1 MPQYKQRL
9 LLMSA
14 IKTRENTMVQ
24 TSGVKLN
31 VSQSF
36 FGQTAFAK
44 AALGA
49 ASAGTT
55 ADLFTLT
62 NAQGMVV
69 KITNFGGTIT
79 EIHVPDKHGVFANV
93 NLGFDNFES
102 YLQKDVPYFGALIGR
117 FGNRIAGG
125 KFTLNDET
133 YSLATNNGNN
143 HLHGGVIGFDKVVW
157 NAASFETAN
166 SVGITLTYLSV
177 DGDQGYPG
185 NLDVTVIYELTN
197 DNEILVKYHA
207 VTDKATP
214 INVTQHA
221 YFNLAGK
228 GDVLNH
234 EIMINAHRFTAIN
247 SEAIPTG
254 DLPLVENTPFDF
266 RTPRL
271 IGERINED
279 DEQLKNGNG
288 YDHNFVLNKAY
299 VKELSLAAR
308 VLEKNS
314 GRVLEVFTQEP
325 GVQFYSGNWMDSSL
339 IGKGWTYARRSGFCL
354 EPQHF
359 PDSPNQPHFPNTIL
373 LPGEEY
379 NSVMS
384 YKFSVAS

>member
-1 MPQYKQRL
+1 MRLEKSQL
-9 LLMSA
+9 LLTST
-14 IKTRENTMVQ
+14 ITTRENTMAQ
-24 TSGVKLN
+24 ASGAKLS
-31 VSQSF
+31 VSQSI
-36 FGQTAFAK
+36 FGQTPAD
-44 AALGA
+44 
-49 ASAGTT
+49 TT
-55 ADLFTLT
+55 AELFTLT

-69 KITNFGGTIT
+69 KITNYGGIIT

-93 NLGFDNFES
+93 NIGFDNFEG

-125 KFTLNDET
+125 KFTLDGET

-143 HLHGGVIGFDKVVW
+143 HLHGGLVGFDKVVW
-157 NAASFETAN
+157 AATSFETEH
-166 SVGITLTYLSV
+166 SVGITLKYLSV

-214 INVTQHA
+214 INLTQHA

-228 GDVLNH
+228 GDVLSH
-234 EIMINAHRFTAIN
+234 EVMINADRFTAIN
-247 SEAIPTG
+247 DEAIPTG
-254 DLPLVENTPFDF
+254 DLPSVENTPFDF

-271 IGERINED
+271 IGERINQD
-279 DEQLKNGNG
+279 DAQLKNGNG
-288 YDHNFVLNKAY
+288 YDHNFVLNKAHA
-299 VKELSLAAR
+299 KELSLAAR

-325 GVQFYSGNWMDSSL
+325 GVQFYSGNWMDGSL
-339 IGKGWTYARRSGFCL
+339 KGNGWDYTRRTGFCL

-359 PDSPNQPHFPNTIL
+359 PDSPNQPQFPNTIL
-373 LPGEEY
+373 RSGEEY
-379 NSVMS
+379 TSAMS
-384 YKFSVAS
+384 YKFSVEAY